1 MIQQKVRLIWHN
13 PMPFVFF
20 GKDQL
25 ASCIMFLS
33 VHAGVSGKGGDPKDP
48 CIPMTFHN
56 AWLPLSLCHLEKR
69 RFRGKDFKDF
79 WAKWQRSCPRSR
91 VPGLDANE
99 IVEDAKSA
107 HRGESN
113 RALF

>member
-1 MIQQKVRLIWHN
+1 
-13 PMPFVFF
+13 
-20 GKDQL
+20 
-25 ASCIMFLS
+25 MFLL

-48 CIPMTFHN
+48 SIPMTLHN
-56 AWLPLSLCHLEKR
+56 AWLPLSLCHLEKP

-79 WAKWQRSCPRSR
+79 EAKWQRSCPRSR

-107 HRGESN
+107 HMGESN